1 MEYMTRQY
9 PLFSACGL
17 NCGLCPRFHTD
28 GKSRCPG
35 CGAEDFS
42 MNRPSCGA
50 LSCCRRKGV
59 EYCCQCREYPCA
71 KYDGADEADSFI
83 THKNQFRDMKKA
95 ATYGID
101 AYAAELEQKIAI
113 LIELLTSYNDGRQ
126 KSMFCLAANL
136 FELDD
141 LMKTVAELKREVGI
155 HRPVA
160 DRAAVASRVF
170 KAAANRLDI
179 VLALRKR
186 KG

>member
-1 MEYMTRQY
+1 
-9 PLFSACGL
+9 
-17 NCGLCPRFHTD
+17 
-28 GKSRCPG
+28 
-35 CGAEDFS
+35 

-113 LIELLTSYNDGRQ
+113 LIELLANYNDGRQ
-126 KSMFCLAANL
+126 KSMFCLAVNL

-141 LMKTVAELKREVGI
+141 LMETVAELKRAVNI

-160 DRAAVASRVF
+160 ERAAVASHVF

>member
-1 MEYMTRQY
+1 
-9 PLFSACGL
+9 
-17 NCGLCPRFHTD
+17 
-28 GKSRCPG
+28 
-35 CGAEDFS
+35 
-42 MNRPSCGA
+42 
-50 LSCCRRKGV
+50 V

-71 KYDGADEADSFI
+71 KYNGADEVDSFI

-101 AYAAELEQKIAI
+101 AYAAELEQKIVI
-113 LIELLTSYNDGRQ
+113 LRDLLEHYNDGRQ

-141 LMKTVAELKREVGI
+141 LKETMAELKNAVKLHSPIAE
-155 HRPVA
+155 
-160 DRAAVASRVF
+160 RAAAASRVF
-170 KAAANRLDI
+170 KAAAKRLDI

>member
-1 MEYMTRQY
+1 MEYMNRQY

-17 NCGLCPRFHTD
+17 NCGLCPRFHAD

-35 CGAEDFS
+35 CGAADFS
-42 MNRPSCGA
+42 LNRPSCGA
-50 LSCCRRKGV
+50 LSCCRKKGL

-71 KYDGADEADSFI
+71 KYEGADEADSFI

-113 LIELLTSYNDGRQ
+113 LRDLLDNYNDGRQ

-141 LMKTVAELKREVGI
+141 LKETAAELKRDANPHSPI
-155 HRPVA
+155 A
-160 DRAAVASRVF
+160 DRAAAASRVF
-170 KAAANRLDI
+170 NAAAKRLDI